1 MSQGTPWKNT
11 FVIGDIHGA
20 HRALQQCL
28 QRSGFDYEHDRLIA
42 LGDVCDG
49 WPDTRDAIDAL
60 MRIRHLVYLLGNHD
74 YLALQWMKYGVAED
88 LWLKQG
94 GRETIA
100 SYQYT
105 GVPESHIQ
113 FLDKAHLYF
122 LEDNKLF
129 VHAGIKFYLGL
140 EQQDHEVFL
149 WDRELVQTA
158 LYDKSQGKEAP
169 LTSYDEI
176 YVGHTVMK
184 AQHPVHACEVWMMDT
199 GAGWSGVLSM
209 MNVETKQIF
218 QSDPVPQLYPGVQGR
233 KAYRG

>member
-1 MSQGTPWKNT
+1 MAQPASWNNT

-20 HRALQQCL
+20 SRALRQCL
-28 QRSGFDYEHDRLIA
+28 QLSGFNYDNDRLIA

-49 WPDTRDAIDAL
+49 WPDTRDAIDEL
-60 MRIRHLVYLLGNHD
+60 MRIRHLIFLLGNHD

-100 SYQYT
+100 SYRQT
-105 GVPESHIQ
+105 GVPESHLQ
-113 FLDKAHLYF
+113 FLDEAHLYL

-129 VHAGIKFYLGL
+129 VHAGIKFYQSLQSQNR
-140 EQQDHEVFL
+140 EIFL
-149 WDRELVQTA
+149 WDRELVHTA

-169 LTSYDEI
+169 LSSYEEI

-184 AQHPVHACEVWMMDT
+184 GLYPVHACEVWMMDT

-209 MNVETKQIF
+209 MNVATKQIY
-218 QSDPVPQLYPGVQGR
+218 QSDPVPQLYPGVKGR
-233 KAYRG
+233 QPYSG